1 MAGVAE
7 AVEVDGAAEV
17 EAVELDGAAEVE
29 GSATETDRIMNEMVI
44 DLLARTFEHSRLV
57 WRLRPEALRGLPAP
71 ERQQLARRPVKS
83 LHLLADSA
91 PGIWH
96 RLEGPNFGL
105 F

>member
-1 MAGVAE
+1 MVGVAE
-7 AVEVDGAAEV
+7 AVEVDGAA

-44 DLLARTFEHSRLV
+44 DLLARTFEHSRLE

-96 RLEGPNFGL
+96 RLEGPNFAL